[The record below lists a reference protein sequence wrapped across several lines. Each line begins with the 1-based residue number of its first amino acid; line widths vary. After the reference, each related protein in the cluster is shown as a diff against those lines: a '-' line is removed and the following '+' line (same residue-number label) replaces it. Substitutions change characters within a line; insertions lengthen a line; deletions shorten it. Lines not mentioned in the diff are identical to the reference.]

1 MAQVPGVMAKP
12 QQPSRPTALVLS
24 GGGARAA
31 YQVGVL
37 QAVAWLQRAHNPH
50 AHVSP
55 FNILVG
61 TSAGAMNAAAVACGA
76 DHFGLTVGRMARAWR
91 NVHTDQVYRT
101 DSLAMLRAG
110 AHWIS
115 VLSAGWMLAHW
126 LRVHPKSILDNAP
139 LRQVLRELVPLQRLP
154 QQFAQGH
161 VQGLAVTASSYAT
174 GEHISFYQSARP
186 MLGWTRSLR
195 RAVAGP
201 LTHEHLL
208 ASTAIPFIFPAQ
220 ALDVDGQRTWF
231 GDGSMRQM
239 SPISPAI
246 HLGAERV
253 FVVGVGRLGEAG
265 QATPA
270 QATAYPSLAQIAGHA
285 LSGIFLDAL
294 AMDVER
300 LQRVN
305 HTLSLMAPARRASSQ
320 LRPIELLLIAPS
332 QRLDLLAARH
342 MQDLP
347 LSVRTLL
354 KVLGAPVEGT
364 LQALLAHEGR
374 NAAGAALASYLLF
387 EASYTHDLI
396 ELGWRDT
403 LAQLD
408 AVCQFFGWTKPHK
421 LPRLPHPVHPTHPT
435 QPTHPA
441 QPIHP
446 GEAEQSL
453 PGI

>member
-1 MAQVPGVMAKP
+1 MDRPESPLPRDSAVPK
-12 QQPSRPTALVLS
+12 TALVLS

-37 QAVAWLQRAHNPH
+37 QALAWLQRANDRHDQ
-50 AHVSP
+50 VSP

-91 NVHTDQVYRT
+91 NVHTSQVYRA
-101 DSLAMLRAG
+101 DSLTMLRAG
-110 AHWIS
+110 ALWVS
-115 VLSAGWMLAHW
+115 VLSAGWMLARW
-126 LRVHPKSILDNAP
+126 IRLHPKSLLDNAP
-139 LRQVLRELVPLQRLP
+139 LRGVLRDLVPLERLP

-161 VQGLAVTASSYAT
+161 LHGLAVTASSYAT
-174 GEHISFYQSARP
+174 GDHISFYQSASPMRP
-186 MLGWTRSLR
+186 WNRSLR
-195 RAVAGP
+195 RAVAEP

-208 ASTAIPFIFPAQ
+208 ASSAIPFIFPAQ
-220 ALDVDGQRTWF
+220 ALPVGGQLTWF

-253 FVVGVGRLGEAG
+253 FVVGVGRLHEAG
-265 QATPA
+265 QAA
-270 QATAYPSLAQIAGHA
+270 ATHADAYPSLAQIAGHA

-305 HTLSLMAPARRASSQ
+305 HTLSLMEPAKRDDSK
-320 LRPIELLLIAPS
+320 LRHIELLVISPS
-332 QRLDLLAARH
+332 QRLDMLAARH

-364 LQALLAHEGR
+364 LQALLADASMRNLQGR

-387 EASYTHDLI
+387 EASYTRELI
-396 ELGWRDT
+396 ELGWCDT
-403 LAQLD
+403 LAQLN
-408 AVCQFFGWTKPHK
+408 AVCRFFGWA
-421 LPRLPHPVHPTHPT
+421 LPKRVPTLRG
-435 QPTHPA
+435 QA
-441 QPIHP
+441 M
-446 GEAEQSL
+446 A
-453 PGI
+453 

>member
-1 MAQVPGVMAKP
+1 MQHAPPAKP
-12 QQPSRPTALVLS
+12 RKTALVLS

-37 QAVAWLQRAHNPH
+37 QALAWLQRANDRGDH
-50 AHVSP
+50 ASP

-110 AHWIS
+110 AHWVS
-115 VLSAGWMLAHW
+115 VLSAGWMLARW
-126 LRVHPKSILDNAP
+126 IRLHPKSLLDNTP
-139 LRQVLRELVPLQRLP
+139 LRGVLRELVPLDRLP

-161 VQGLAVTASSYAT
+161 LQGLAVTASSY
-174 GEHISFYQSARP
+174 GSGDHISFYQSATP
-186 MLGWTRSLR
+186 MLPWSRSLR
-195 RAVAGP
+195 RAVAEP

-220 ALDVDGQRTWF
+220 ALPVDGQRTWF

-253 FVVGVGRLGEAG
+253 FVVGVGRLNEAG
-265 QATPA
+265 QPSPT
-270 QATAYPSLAQIAGHA
+270 QAAAYPSLAQIAGHA

-305 HTLSLMAPARRASSQ
+305 HTLSLMDPAKRASSK
-320 LRPIELLLIAPS
+320 LRPIEILLISPS
-332 QRLDLLAARH
+332 QRLDMLAARH

-364 LQALLAHEGR
+364 MQALLTDEPVRSLQGR

-387 EASYTHDLI
+387 EASYTRDLI

-403 LAQLD
+403 LAQVD
-408 AVCQFFGWTKPHK
+408 AVCSFFGWTPPTR
-421 LPRLPHPVHPTHPT
+421 LPRM
-435 QPTHPA
+435 
-441 QPIHP
+441 P
-446 GEAEQSL
+446 GEAATD
-453 PGI
+453 